1 MINDK
6 LMFKQIS
13 YTFTSGDTN
22 TYVNLGVIAKAII
35 TFYRLTPQA
44 VGYKYFS
51 ADALSSFSIIL
62 TPNNSIAV
70 RNIDANKVGDSI
82 VIWYIP
88 A

>member
-6 LMFKQIS
+6 LLYKQIT

-22 TYVNLGVIAKAII
+22 TYVNLGVSAKAII

-44 VGYKYFS
+44 TGYKYYS
-51 ADALSSFSIIL
+51 ADALSSFSVIL
-62 TPNNSIAV
+62 TPNNTIAV
-70 RNIDANKVGDSI
+70 RNSNANQVGDSV